1 MEVVFKRI
9 FVLKVLNT
17 IGMGTGIELQGGP
30 QPNVRLRRVR
40 QKGAP
45 ILIAQVNK

>member
-17 IGMGTGIELQGGP
+17 MGMGTGIELQGG
-30 QPNVRLRRVR
+30 QDVRLRRVR
-40 QKGAP
+40 QKGVP